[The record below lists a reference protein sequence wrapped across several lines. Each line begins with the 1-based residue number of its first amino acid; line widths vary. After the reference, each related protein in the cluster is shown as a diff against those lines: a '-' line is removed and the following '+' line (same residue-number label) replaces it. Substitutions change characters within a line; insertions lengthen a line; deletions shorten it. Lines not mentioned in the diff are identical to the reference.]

1 MQPNASNL
9 IQRARDLITAAT
21 GNRSRR
27 QYVYRSVCI
36 TIHNPT
42 VNDIALIENNR
53 YSSFFVYQLE
63 SCSHV
68 RSSVNPNA
76 MSPQAGGGNSPSRT
90 QSSTTSNEDD
100 VDAQSGH
107 QQHYGSSSQA
117 EEDNGAAGADDDED
131 DAITIVTAAQRRPA
145 AMACPLGGTMHVQGI
160 VCLATYVED
169 RTSTATYCDLHHA
182 KSSTDY

>member
-1 MQPNASNL
+1 MQPDASSL

-27 QYVYRSVCI
+27 QYVYRAVCI

-68 RSSVNPNA
+68 RSSVNANA
-76 MSPQAGGGNSPSRT
+76 MSPHSGGGGVSPSMT
-90 QSSTTSNEDD
+90 QASTTSSEDD
-100 VDAQSGH
+100 GA
-107 QQHYGSSSQA
+107 HYGSSSQA
-117 EEDNGAAGADDDED
+117 EEDNAAAGEDED

-145 AMACPLGGTMHVQGI
+145 AIACPLGGTMHVQGI
-160 VCLATYVED
+160 VCFATYIED
-169 RTSTATYCDLHHA
+169 GTSTATYCDLHHA
-182 KSSTDY
+182 KSSADY

>member
-1 MQPNASNL
+1 MSMQPNASSL

-27 QYVYRSVCI
+27 QYVYRAVCI

-68 RSSVNPNA
+68 RSSVNANA
-76 MSPQAGGGNSPSRT
+76 MSPHSAGGGSGGGISPSMT
-90 QSSTTSNEDD
+90 QASTTSNEDD
-100 VDAQSGH
+100 EDAQSSH
-107 QQHYGSSSQA
+107 RQHGSSSQA
-117 EEDNGAAGADDDED
+117 EEVNGAAGEDED

-145 AMACPLGGTMHVQGI
+145 AIACPLGGTMHVQGI
-160 VCLATYVED
+160 VCFT
-169 RTSTATYCDLHHA
+169 T
-182 KSSTDY
+182 